1 MLRLKRIDAY
11 VIRNFITLFLATFF
25 ICSFIVIMQTLWM
38 RINDLVGK
46 GLPAHVLL
54 EFFYYTWLTLIPLA
68 LPLAILLAS
77 LMTFGDMGEKLELLS
92 MKTAGISL
100 FRIMR
105 SLMILIAIIC
115 VGAFFFSNDVIPMA
129 QRKMYTLLFSIRQKS
144 PEMDIPAGEFYSG
157 IQNMRIYV
165 RAKNHDT
172 GAMSDVMLYDF
183 SKGFN
188 NASVTTADTMYV
200 QMTKDKKNLMLTL
213 INGESFEN
221 MKEQQR
227 RSTEKNVPYRRET
240 FKTKQVLLDFD
251 GDFNELDES
260 LMDDQHISK
269 NLDRLLSDVDS
280 VTYVRD
286 SLKSELV
293 KEMTLNSYF
302 KDTYADEVTT
312 MRSNNDTLPDSDS
325 QKEEKEEVVIPPEE
339 RHKFNADS
347 LFLGMN
353 RARMLST
360 VRSARSRVTSLRSD
374 INYSRAVVSN
384 AQDYYVRHA
393 IELHRKFTLSFACL
407 IFFFIGAPLGA
418 IIRKGGLGMPVVAS
432 VIMFIVY
439 YIIDTTGVKMARES
453 FWPVWQGMWL
463 SSAVLLPIGIFLTYK
478 AANDSALFNADAYK
492 LFFGRVK
499 EMFKRL
505 TAKHHG
511 TRQARLTGRTSK

>member
-46 GLPAHVLL
+46 GLPAKVLL

-77 LMTFGDMGEKLELLS
+77 LMTFGDMGEKLELLA
-92 MKTAGISL
+92 MKTAGVSL

-105 SLMILIAIIC
+105 SLIVFIALISI
-115 VGAFFFSNDVIPMA
+115 GAFFFSNDVIPIA
-129 QRKMYTLLFSIRQKS
+129 QKKMYTLIYSIKQKS

-183 SKGFN
+183 SKGFK

-200 QMTKDKKNLMLTL
+200 RMTKDKKNLILTL

-221 MKEQQR
+221 MREQNDR
-227 RSTEKNVPYRRET
+227 RRTGDNVPYRRET
-240 FKTKQVLLDFD
+240 FRTKEVLLDFD
-251 GDFNELDES
+251 GDFNQLDES
-260 LMDDQHISK
+260 IMEDQHVSK
-269 NLDRLLSDVDS
+269 NFGRLLHDVDS
-280 VTYVRD
+280 VTTVRD
-286 SLKSELV
+286 SLRTKLV
-293 KEMTLNSYF
+293 GEMTASTYF
-302 KDTYADEVTT
+302 KDKNAAATE
-312 MRSNNDTLPDSDS
+312 MQSKGDTAAT
-325 QKEEKEEVVIPPEE
+325 VNGNEE
-339 RHKFNADS
+339 RAEAEMRAEAEQELDADS
-347 LFLGMN
+347 LFRGMT
-353 RARMLST
+353 RVRMLSV
-360 VRSARSRVTSLRSD
+360 VRSAKARAASLRSD
-374 INYSRAVVSN
+374 INYSRAVVNN

-432 VIMFIVY
+432 VIMFIFY

-463 SSAVLLPIGIFLTYK
+463 SSAVLLPIGMFLTYK

-492 LFFGRVK
+492 LFFARVK
-499 EMFKRL
+499 ERAQKMYRRMAQRRKRGESNRR
-505 TAKHHG
+505 K
-511 TRQARLTGRTSK
+511 